1 MTFFTSRTI
10 LYWKKDML
18 TEKDILGIFLLYD
31 EDESPEIPFDD
42 PDDTE
47 LSEQEDDDED
57 DDDDWTKDE

>member
-1 MTFFTSRTI
+1 
-10 LYWKKDML
+10 ML
-18 TEKDILGIFLLYD
+18 TEKDILGIFRLYD

-42 PDDTE
+42 PDDAE